1 MFGRCAE
8 RLLELLDPAP
18 GSEVLDVAC
27 GHGVATWPAAARVG
41 DQGRVVGCDIAAT
54 MVYLAAQEAGDAAF
68 CQADAEQLA
77 FPDACFDA
85 VLCAFSLFQFPDMN
99 RALAEMR
106 RVLKPGGRLALSNW
120 GPGYFSPIAALQ
132 RDLFREF
139 KIKPLLNNPIIFKPD
154 RLEAL
159 LRQAGFVDLELRQE
173 TEKAWFE
180 NPAQV
185 WAFDLDMG
193 PFPVMLQRQLSAQQ
207 RNELERRF
215 VAMLQDLITRQ
226 GIECIFHPLYALA
239 TKGGA
244 SRYPI

>member
-1 MFGRCAE
+1 
-8 RLLELLDPAP
+8 
-18 GSEVLDVAC
+18 
-27 GHGVATWPAAARVG
+27 
-41 DQGRVVGCDIAAT
+41 
-54 MVYLAAQEAGDAAF
+54 
-68 CQADAEQLA
+68 
-77 FPDACFDA
+77 
-85 VLCAFSLFQFPDMN
+85 
-99 RALAEMR
+99 MR